1 MSKVICG
8 RLLRV
13 ASAPARSFGSRI
25 TNFRKRSD
33 SVIQYVRMTQPE
45 TWKNLGPPYVM
56 LDQSNYRAT
65 ISGNLPDGV
74 FNFLWHVVENPNSKT
89 ANITL
94 PKRSHT

>member
-1 MSKVICG
+1 M
-8 RLLRV
+8 
-13 ASAPARSFGSRI
+13 
-25 TNFRKRSD
+25 
-33 SVIQYVRMTQPE
+33 IQYVRMTQPE

-94 PKRSHT
+94 PKRSHTWNGVRLEDVSKTIIAAYEKEVAPA